1 MRQAT
6 KWLRRRWLLWR
17 ADVLE
22 REAARL
28 RGEPTVL
35 DDPYFVSYVNPIAAA
50 LWSGALHLI
59 EGRAGNRGSSG
70 KENPQARAAELERR
84 AAELRSAANRL

>member
-1 MRQAT
+1 MREAT

-22 REAARL
+22 RDAARL

-35 DDPYFVSYVNPIAAA
+35 DDPYFVSHVNPIAAA
-50 LWSGALHLI
+50 LWSGALRLV
-59 EGRAGNRGSSG
+59 EGRAGRRGRAAR
-70 KENPQARAAELERR
+70 EDREARAAEMERR
-84 AAELRSAANRL
+84 AAELRAEAERL